1 MDPVHNK
8 SPGAQNSEPDWRR
21 FFPDADHRWAMG
33 LRRGE
38 AGVFLAPT
46 ESSASVCA
54 ERNHWLSTEPRT
66 YAVLTK
72 EAEPALAETVTF
84 ARSLGFAVR
93 PEQSPRDRSSR
104 EESPFDQLLSL
115 GRVWESD
122 FVWLVA
128 DKAGTRRV
136 AGGVVC
142 FPSHWDLSEKVGR
155 TLSETHSVVP
165 GLNAALDRQ
174 IETFLDKIVPGDA
187 WLRENAGFS
196 RSPEFNQHIKRPR
209 TRLDVSVT
217 VDEVWIRLE
226 HQMLLKLPLTH
237 SILFGIRVQVVP
249 LRQVLNTPY
258 AATAMTRLLSTIS
271 PEAADYKGLSDA
283 RETIRNISS
292 QATPAN

>member
-1 MDPVHNK
+1 MDPVHN
-8 SPGAQNSEPDWRR
+8 NSHRDRNSAPDWRR

-38 AGVFLAPT
+38 ACEFLAPT

-54 ERNHWLSTEPRT
+54 ERHHWLSTEPNT
-66 YAVLTK
+66 YAVLTTD
-72 EAEPALAETVTF
+72 AEPALAETVTF
-84 ARSLGFAVR
+84 ARSLGFAV
-93 PEQSPRDRSSR
+93 PHEQSSR
-104 EESPFDQLLSL
+104 EQSPFDQLLSL

-128 DKAGTRRV
+128 DETGTRRV

-165 GLNAALDRQ
+165 GLNEALDRQ
-174 IETFLDKIVPGDA
+174 IETFLDRIVPGDA

-196 RSPEFNQHIKRPR
+196 RSPDFNQHIKRPR
-209 TRLDVSVT
+209 TRLDASVT

-226 HQMLLKLPLTH
+226 HQMLLKLPVTH

-249 LRQVLNTPY
+249 LRQVLKTPY

-271 PEAADYKGLSDA
+271 PEAADYKGLSAA
-283 RETIRNISS
+283 RETIRNISR
-292 QATPAN
+292 QAAPAN